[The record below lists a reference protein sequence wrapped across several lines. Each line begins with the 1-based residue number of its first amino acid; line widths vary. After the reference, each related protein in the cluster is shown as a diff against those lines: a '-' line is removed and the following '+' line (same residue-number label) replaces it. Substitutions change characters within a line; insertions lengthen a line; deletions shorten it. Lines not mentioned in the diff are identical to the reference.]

1 MVEGGKSDMVF
12 LRGPREWGFKSSP
25 ITFTGCLLCVGTKL
39 SSTSIIPLNSYD
51 NHDIVS
57 ILWTRKVR
65 SRVVE

>member
-1 MVEGGKSDMVF
+1 MSDGEMNECI
-12 LRGPREWGFKSSP
+12 L
-25 ITFTGCLLCVGTKL
+25 TGRLLCVGTKL